1 MKLEN
6 CKNYKD
12 GEPFASRKQI
22 ILNLRES
29 LAKRISTN
37 IWGKGFEFTSKNEKV
52 TKKFNELRVESRLD
66 NLFAFCEREL
76 SLNGRVILALQ
87 KTKDGKVY
95 LNTPVPYYYNG
106 VAKVF
111 MNPQLAVIYTKVVV
125 DANNYVVK
133 STYTP
138 TKVINELWG
147 DEENKQ
153 VRIMDAQEQF
163 DNLGLVEVWE
173 HNLGFIPLFE
183 FFNIPFVQF
192 FYNEFNYLQLA
203 DWFGATQFE
212 DAIADTL
219 INLRKELYFN
229 HSRVFIENADQRTME
244 RMKNSLKAISDNS
257 LADNMLGD
265 FIIET
270 DTGVS
275 PKVNFSVGQ
284 GDFLKYIDT
293 MDGLIDM
300 YFKFGNASRISEGG
314 SAQKTAGETSQAR
327 ANLIEFIN
335 QKIKNRER
343 EITHMLYCWFKAVG
357 VSCDVDDF
365 TFNINGNLAEDNTA
379 RIDNMIKEVQI
390 GTLSM
395 VDMISKTQNL
405 TQEQAKEKF
414 DAIKEFNEEN
424 DIITTLSIGGG
435 ANLSIP
441 ETEEEGGA
449 PTKDDPDQDKGENK

>member
-1 MKLEN
+1 MKEI
-6 CKNYKD
+6 KNYNQSLLSAD
-12 GEPFASRKQI
+12 RNQI
-22 ILNLRES
+22 VLNMRDT

-37 IWGKGFEFTSKNEKV
+37 IWGKGFEFTSKNEKIV
-52 TKKFNELRVESRLD
+52 KKFNEMRVESKLD
-66 NLFAFCEREL
+66 NLFSFCEREL

-87 KTKDGKVY
+87 KTRDGKVY

-106 VAKVF
+106 VARVF

-125 DANNYVVK
+125 DANNFVVK

-147 DEENKQ
+147 NEDQ
-153 VRIMDAQEQF
+153 PVRVMDAQEYF
-163 DNLGLVEVWE
+163 DNLGIVEVWE
-173 HNLGFIPLFE
+173 HNLGFVPLFE
-183 FFNIPFVQF
+183 FFNIPFINF
-192 FYNEFNYLQLA
+192 FYNEFDYLQLA
-203 DWFGATQFE
+203 DWYGATQFE
-212 DAIADTL
+212 DAFADTL

-229 HSRVFIENADQRTME
+229 HSRVFIENADQKTME
-244 RMKNSLKAISDNS
+244 KIKNSLKSVSANS
-257 LADNMLGD
+257 MMDDMFGD

-270 DTGVS
+270 DTGIS
-275 PKVNFSVGQ
+275 PKVNFSNGQ

-293 MDGLIDM
+293 MEGLIDL

-327 ANLIEFIN
+327 ANLIEFMN

-343 EITHMLYCWFKAVG
+343 EITHMLHCWFRAVG
-357 VSCDVDDF
+357 VSCEVSDF

-390 GTLSM
+390 GTMSM
-395 VDMISKTQNL
+395 IDMISKTQNIN
-405 TQEQAKEKF
+405 QEQAKEKF
-414 DAIKEFNEEN
+414 NAIKEFNEEN
-424 DIITTLSIGGG
+424 EIITTLSIGGG

-441 ETEEEGGA
+441 ESEDEGGA
-449 PTKDDPDQDKGENK
+449 PTKDNPEEDKGENK